1 MLTTSFLGTRL
12 TMVSSIAL
20 LAIHLG
26 FAQPLGSAAPFN
38 LLTFGDAT
46 GFNSDVEG
54 KVAVGGNA
62 NFQNYDIGL
71 KDPGGIALQVGG
83 NLSFT
88 NGSIR
93 GDAYYG
99 GSATLTN
106 VGFPTGGSAINATPP
121 LNFTATYTYLRF
133 HSTYWASLTPN
144 GSVTNFYGQ
153 LQLQGSDAVRNV
165 FTIDASQ
172 LQGIHS
178 VNILVPVGSTVL
190 INVLGA
196 NVVFPNIGYNLNN
209 SQNNALFQK
218 VLWNLHEATSISVNS
233 LRGSLLGVD
242 AALTGGY
249 GAIEGQVIVGSFSG
263 PTQVNWWKFEGDL
276 EVVPEPASLAVLGV
290 GLAGLLGLRARRQR
304 RASL

>member
-1 MLTTSFLGTRL
+1 MVRTSFLGTRL
-12 TMVSSIAL
+12 MLVSSIAL

-26 FAQPLGSAAPFN
+26 WAQPLGSAAPFN

-62 NFQNYDIGL
+62 NFQNYSIGF
-71 KDPGGIALQVGG
+71 KDQGGIALQVGG
-83 NLSFT
+83 NLNFN
-88 NGSIR
+88 NGSVY
-93 GDAYYG
+93 GDLYHG
-99 GSATLTN
+99 GTAVILG
-106 VGFPTGGSAINATPP
+106 VGFPTGGNVFHATSP
-121 LNFTATYTYLRF
+121 LNFTATYNYLRF

-144 GSVTNFYGQ
+144 GSVTNFFGQ
-153 LQLQGSDAVRNV
+153 LQLQGNDSVRNV
-165 FTIDASQ
+165 FNINASQ

-178 VNILVPVGSTVL
+178 VNILVPAGSTVL
-190 INVLGA
+190 INVSGA
-196 NVVFPNIGYNLNN
+196 NIVFPNIGYNLNN

-218 VLWNLHEATSISVNS
+218 VLWNLHEATAISVNS

-242 AALTGGY
+242 AALTGGF

-263 PTQVNWWKFEGDL
+263 PTQVNRWDFEGDL
-276 EVVPEPASLAVLGV
+276 EVVPEPASLAALGV
-290 GLAGLLGLRARRQR
+290 GLVGLLGLRARRQR